1 MNNLNNLYVH
11 LERNIERFIAESE
24 DPDFARQ
31 FIVDY
36 KDLLYARI
44 NEVSLAWIAK
54 KSASGFKA
62 RGDKSR
68 GTSRDRDTAMSRIRK
83 KLGDRSGGAD
93 EPEARTVQHSFH
105 ARRGVAAGGKKPKK
119 DWKEMRRSK
128 MDPKAGEQRTVRPE
142 LAKSRNPENKES

>member
-44 NEVSLAWIAK
+44 NEV
-54 KSASGFKA
+54 
-62 RGDKSR
+62 
-68 GTSRDRDTAMSRIRK
+68 
-83 KLGDRSGGAD
+83 
-93 EPEARTVQHSFH
+93 
-105 ARRGVAAGGKKPKK
+105 
-119 DWKEMRRSK
+119 
-128 MDPKAGEQRTVRPE
+128 
-142 LAKSRNPENKES
+142 